1 MKCRLTA
8 LGLIAISHAAH
19 AFDIEAYCRSVG
31 AAAGGGAQLEAVC
44 REQEQ
49 AARNVI
55 DRMTAPPHTRD
66 YCQQVGQSA
75 GGSYQ
80 IMEAC
85 LEEEAKAG
93 DKLK

>member
-1 MKCRLTA
+1 MKSRYVA
-8 LGLIAISHAAH
+8 IGLIVLSHAAH

-31 AAAGGGAQLEAVC
+31 AAAGGGAQLESAC

-49 AARNVI
+49 AARNSI
-55 DRMTAPPHTRD
+55 DRMTVPLRTRD
-66 YCQQVGQSA
+66 YCQHVAQSA

-80 IMEAC
+80 IMQAC
-85 LEEEAKAG
+85 LKEESKAG